1 MRRVYASYFVCY
13 LAGVFLCS
21 SIAWPQNSPTERE
34 TVIASLAVLYGK
46 PINKQNSL
54 FAVTPDYVLSSS
66 FSDGVLVA
74 ISIEPRPNI
83 DISLKRSIQLSKAE
97 FDLILANVNSIKPL
111 GQFEEEF
118 GAKFVHGGRA
128 HGTQRYRNAYLQTA
142 EPIFDVPT
150 RPVAVAHIYYLHPV
164 TGTAKMSPTSNPEDA
179 GSFGLVC
186 VGGVPYIAP
195 KEEFL
200 KLWSNP
206 SEQQTVQLAGPT
218 PDQCDH

>member
-150 RPVAVAHIYYLHPV
+150 RPVAVAHI
-164 TGTAKMSPTSNPEDA
+164 
-179 GSFGLVC
+179 
-186 VGGVPYIAP
+186 
-195 KEEFL
+195 
-200 KLWSNP
+200 
-206 SEQQTVQLAGPT
+206 
-218 PDQCDH
+218 